1 MGDPVACLSE
11 PMDGV
16 DGDLALSRW
25 VWRQGRAF
33 DVRCN
38 ALLFAQGN
46 PCDELFWVERGW
58 VKLVRTEGTG
68 TDIIIGFRQA
78 GALLGAWAS
87 MAHTVHPLSARA
99 RTAVRVWRLSVSA
112 LHDALDSDPRL
123 RRAVLRRVGLE
134 ALEQIAR
141 CGALGCLGAREHLE
155 RVLVGFVS
163 DRAVASIT
171 GSVRVPLTTGEI
183 AGLLGIDL
191 SHACRLLRAMK
202 HEGLIEISRGW
213 IVIPDPSRLD
223 QRHRSQG

>member
-1 MGDPVACLSE
+1 MGDPVACFSE
-11 PMDGV
+11 PSEPV
-16 DGDLALSRW
+16 EGDYLLSRW
-25 VWRQGRAF
+25 VWRHGRAF

-87 MAHTVHPLSARA
+87 MAHSVHPLSARA
-99 RTAVRVWRLSVSA
+99 RTAARLWRLSASD
-112 LHDALDSDPRL
+112 LYDALDTDSHL
-123 RRAVLRRVGLE
+123 RHAVLRRVGLE
-134 ALEQIAR
+134 GVEQIAR

-155 RVLVGFVS
+155 RLLVGFTG
-163 DRAVASIT
+163 DGAVASIT
-171 GSVRVPLTTGEI
+171 GAVRVPLTTGEI

-223 QRHRSQG
+223 QRQRSQG